1 MVLIKL
7 NMKLKIYLNQKILID
22 GYLFIHKNAT

>member
-22 GYLFIHKNAT
+22 GCLFIYKNAT